1 MKIHGISWAGAP
13 TETFASTLDFF
24 ENVLGLHLARRME
37 KIDFAMFRLPSGQVF
52 EIFGPKSKEHN
63 FMKTPAIAFA
73 VEDIEE
79 AREEL
84 EGKGIH
90 FVTEIETTPS
100 GKNAW
105 TYFVGPDGFLY
116 ELWQKEQVKP
126 AA

>member
-13 TETFASTLDFF
+13 TDTFDSTLDFF
-24 ENVLGLHLARRME
+24 QNVLGLHLARRTE

-52 EIFGPKSKEHN
+52 EIFGPKSDEHR
-63 FMKTPAIAFA
+63 FMKMPAIAFD
-73 VEDIEE
+73 VEDIYL

-84 EGKGIH
+84 EEQGIK

-100 GKNAW
+100 GNNAW

-116 ELWQKEQVKP
+116 ELWQKEQKKP